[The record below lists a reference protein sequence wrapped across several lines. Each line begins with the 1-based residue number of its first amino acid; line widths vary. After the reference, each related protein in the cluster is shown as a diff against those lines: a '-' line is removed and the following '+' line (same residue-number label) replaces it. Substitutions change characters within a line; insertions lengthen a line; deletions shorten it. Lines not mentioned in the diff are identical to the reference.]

1 LDTLTYDG
9 ETKNWNFAKFIC
21 AHKEQH
27 DILTRLH
34 EEGLHPGLD
43 GPTKV
48 RHLLDGMRSTTM
60 DAVKNHIIGSRRLR
74 HNFEAC
80 VAHIASVKNFDL
92 SANPKDRQVAAVGSV
107 KEDSKKKRKRSK
119 LEVGPG
125 DKPDMSI
132 PFRWYS
138 KEEYQKFNR
147 NQKLGLKLRRDA
159 EGDKKKAKSSKGKG
173 SSASAVS
180 LDAKTIAAISQQ
192 VSDLMASD
200 DSSDVDSVDDE
211 KPAKRQKS
219 VSNRDNKALT
229 KKKRG

>member
-1 LDTLTYDG
+1 
-9 ETKNWNFAKFIC
+9 
-21 AHKEQH
+21 
-27 DILTRLH
+27 
-34 EEGLHPGLD
+34 
-43 GPTKV
+43 
-48 RHLLDGMRSTTM
+48 
-60 DAVKNHIIGSRRLR
+60 
-74 HNFEAC
+74 
-80 VAHIASVKNFDL
+80 
-92 SANPKDRQVAAVGSV
+92 
-107 KEDSKKKRKRSK
+107 
-119 LEVGPG
+119 
-125 DKPDMSI
+125 MSI

-159 EGDKKKAKSSKGKG
+159 EGDKKKAKSSKRKG

-192 VSDLMASD
+192 VSDLMASE